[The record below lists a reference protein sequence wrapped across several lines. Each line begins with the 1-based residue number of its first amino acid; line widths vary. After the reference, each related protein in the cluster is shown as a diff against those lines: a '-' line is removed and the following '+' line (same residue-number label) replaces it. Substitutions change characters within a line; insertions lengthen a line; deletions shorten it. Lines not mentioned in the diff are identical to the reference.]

1 MVALIC
7 TNIIRKTI
15 FVLLG
20 TLFFV
25 SMMTFSNEKNRLK
38 AGAKVTLST
47 LALQARVEKAMSVE
61 QARDAAMRKIIGI
74 IDSYNEEM
82 SVARKMEIASVIYEM
97 SVKYDNLDVDLICAT
112 ITHES
117 ALTWDP
123 SIVSPAGALGLMQI
137 MPYMGA
143 VLCKNEGLE
152 WTGAKQILFD
162 PVNNIRM
169 GSRYLS
175 SLIELYEI
183 DGGLAAYNGGTVRA
197 AKWLASGRDNDVLYE
212 ETRGYVPAI
221 LKLYASYRN

>member
-1 MVALIC
+1 
-7 TNIIRKTI
+7 
-15 FVLLG
+15 
-20 TLFFV
+20 
-25 SMMTFSNEKNRLK
+25 MMTFSNEKNRLK